1 MWGSNGYQEAVAN
14 RRDSPGEGRD
24 EGVARRLGGKDPQA
38 AADACMQDIR
48 RHAAL
53 CFLFSKKVNEW
64 RQLFFVGAFD
74 FWKFCILVFFFI
86 KSRF

>member
-38 AADACMQDIR
+38 AADACARYKTTR
-48 RHAAL
+48 RIV
-53 CFLFSKKVNEW
+53 LFISKKVNEW
-64 RQLFFVGAFD
+64 RQVFFVGAFN
-74 FWKFCILVFFFI
+74 FRKFCTLVFF
-86 KSRF
+86 S